1 MSDKGA
7 KTRWKKGQSGNPRGR
22 PLKGVTLPYAAR
34 EMMDQPMRC
43 EVNGQ
48 VYVMSRLE
56 RTLLEIIKRSDEGD
70 LACSRFLLE
79 QMSRWDRA
87 TAVAARPPREA
98 RLPMTAEQRMQ
109 RKLAAEADGAI
120 ERARAEGRAYYEKLC
135 REWGIDPNISA
146 APEPEK
152 TGEE

>member
-1 MSDKGA
+1 MSDKSV

-22 PLKGVTLPYAAR
+22 PRKGVTLPYAAR
-34 EMMDQPMRC
+34 EMMDQPLRC
-43 EVNGQ
+43 EVNGE
-48 VYVMSRLE
+48 VIVMSRLE
-56 RTLLEIIKRSDEGD
+56 RILLEIITRSDAGD

-87 TAVAARPPREA
+87 AEVAARPPRE
-98 RLPMTAEQRMQ
+98 RKLPMTAAQRMQ

-135 REWGIDPNISA
+135 KEWGIDP
-146 APEPEK
+146 APIKPR
-152 TGEE
+152 EE